1 MTKELS
7 TIERE
12 RQIRR
17 HINAL
22 DELGYPTLLDVSDFT
37 VTEER
42 DPIGDVSKIS
52 KIIRQLAKNILNHE
66 VFAEALQER
75 VGGRIFVAS
84 SGAIGSHAFVN
95 VWGRFYDSDTPHGV
109 ISPYHLPFFKRNG
122 VGVNRFHYKPD
133 PEAVKD
139 ASKGPWDGA
148 TDPTIAQSIE
158 YAKAN
163 ELEPPDI
170 KRCQAEVH
178 TYNAFRI
185 GGSPTQVERCK
196 KRPIYVVT
204 ECKPRE
210 KGGPRGS
217 MSLCG
222 DCYTKFV
229 QKLGLGYA
237 TLRTITKEDRREKGI

>member
-7 TIERE
+7 IIEKE

-22 DELGYPTLLDVSDFT
+22 DELGYPTLLDVSEFT
-37 VTEER
+37 ISEEVEQT
-42 DPIGDVSKIS
+42 GDIS
-52 KIIRQLAKNILNHE
+52 KIAGIISRLAKRITNTDE
-66 VFAEALQER
+66 FAEELQKK

-84 SGAIGSHAFVN
+84 GAHFGRHAFVR
-95 VWGRFYDSDTPHGV
+95 VYDFFYDSDTPNGV
-109 ISPYHLPFFKRNG
+109 ISPWHLPFFRRNEIG
-122 VGVNRFHYKPD
+122 MNRIKYKPD
-133 PEAVKD
+133 AEARK
-139 ASKGPWDGA
+139 AAAKGPWDGA

-163 ELEPPDI
+163 KLEPPDI